1 MYTRECK
8 RQMMREW
15 RTGKKTQ
22 LEILRVKANSKD
34 ATTRVKLEYKQVCKT
49 RKEFLDKEKKRV
61 KFYRQ
66 KLKRKYAQYDSATPK
81 QQQNEDLVVKRLY
94 ENKVKKNK
102 WKQNQRNKI
111 RLSIIKDTLSTGKN
125 INSRWAKFHK
135 TLLTPLGS
143 CIKTNDLIGVKFLLN
158 SRASPVK
165 EIDANGSKPLDESA

>member
-102 WKQNQRNKI
+102 NPEN
-111 RLSIIKDTLSTGKN
+111 L
-125 INSRWAKFHK
+125 
-135 TLLTPLGS
+135 
-143 CIKTNDLIGVKFLLN
+143 
-158 SRASPVK
+158 
-165 EIDANGSKPLDESA
+165 